1 MNILKKYNF
10 IYKFIIFILILTI
23 LETIINL
30 IIPLN
35 NTLNQLITL
44 ISTTIYIF
52 ITNINKGKQIEK
64 KAYIEGLKAISK
76 ADMLL
81 VCGSS
86 LTVFPAAGM
95 ISSFNGKYLVIINND
110 ETPYDSRANLV
121 IHDNLSKVSNYILKK
136 I

>member
-1 MNILKKYNF
+1 MNILKKYKY

-23 LETIINL
+23 IETIINL

-64 KAYIEGLKAISK
+64 KAYIEGLKIGLS
-76 ADMLL
+76 
-81 VCGSS
+81 
-86 LTVFPAAGM
+86 
-95 ISSFNGKYLVIINND
+95 YIII
-110 ETPYDSRANLV
+110 L
-121 IHDNLSKVSNYILKK
+121 YILGIPLLEFKLPLKRIIYYIIIIIISITSTIIGINKK
-136 I
+136 TLK